1 MKTRELTLKILVAIS
16 KGGYSNLLLDRYL
29 KGLKDARDRALITEM
44 VYGVLRL
51 KNRLDYII
59 KDFSRLAI
67 NKMEP
72 VVIQALRMGVYQLL
86 FLDRVPDRAA
96 VYETV
101 EAVKAF
107 SNKGAAGF
115 VNAVLRNISRNKE
128 QISYP
133 DPLKD
138 QKSYL
143 SDYLSHPQWL
153 VDYWLKIYGFEKTRD
168 LCEYNNQ
175 PGELVIRIN
184 SLKVKEEDFLQIYKK
199 AGFDLWPTWLPQSY
213 LVLDNRGVERLPLY
227 KEGAFFVQG
236 LAAALV
242 GYIMNPLP
250 GMRILDMA
258 AAPGGKSTHLAEL
271 MGNQG
276 EIIALDIH
284 EHKLKLINDNC
295 KRLGVEI
302 VKTLKCDSR
311 YFKSEEK
318 FDMILLDAPCSG
330 LGLIK
335 QKPEIRWNKSMADI
349 KKMTALQLE
358 MLENA
363 LSLLKDGGILLYST
377 CTLTREENQ
386 NNIARILELYPD
398 IIGIED
404 IQEDLNRLA
413 LKGILEADDNG
424 LLEIFPPDSQSEGFF
439 IAKLKKF

>member
-96 VYETV
+96 VHETV

-199 AGFDLWPTWLPQSY
+199 AGFDLRPTWLPQSY
-213 LVLDNRGVERLPLY
+213 LVLDNRDR
-227 KEGAFFVQG
+227 
-236 LAAALV
+236 
-242 GYIMNPLP
+242 
-250 GMRILDMA
+250 
-258 AAPGGKSTHLAEL
+258 KS
-271 MGNQG
+271 
-276 EIIALDIH
+276 
-284 EHKLKLINDNC
+284 
-295 KRLGVEI
+295 V
-302 VKTLKCDSR
+302 V
-311 YFKSEEK
+311 
-318 FDMILLDAPCSG
+318 
-330 LGLIK
+330 
-335 QKPEIRWNKSMADI
+335 
-349 KKMTALQLE
+349 
-358 MLENA
+358 
-363 LSLLKDGGILLYST
+363 
-377 CTLTREENQ
+377 
-386 NNIARILELYPD
+386 
-398 IIGIED
+398 
-404 IQEDLNRLA
+404 
-413 LKGILEADDNG
+413 
-424 LLEIFPPDSQSEGFF
+424 
-439 IAKLKKF
+439 